1 MTDTNK
7 STKKT
12 TNKNTKKPTTK
23 TSPRKR
29 VKIDR
34 DLEVAFMNNTN
45 GGFFY
50 KCPKTQNIY
59 DMQEYGDIDYITV
72 DELLTMR
79 NSYRKILNDL
89 WILLIDVNS
98 DEVSIED
105 VWRYLGVYRLYNDL
119 VKPERIDEFILR
131 SGDRRFRDT
140 LERLHDALV
149 KKVVERAVALYK
161 EGKLNS
167 IGKANIL
174 IELTG
179 NEDLFE

>member
-12 TNKNTKKPTTK
+12 TKKNTKKPTTK

-105 VWRYLGVYRLYNDL
+105 VLLDYL
-119 VKPERIDEFILR
+119 
-131 SGDRRFRDT
+131 
-140 LERLHDALV
+140 
-149 KKVVERAVALYK
+149 
-161 EGKLNS
+161 
-167 IGKANIL
+167 
-174 IELTG
+174 
-179 NEDLFE
+179 